1 MFQSIQRT
9 APWAALALAFVVVLM
24 VGLTGCGSSTTT
36 TTAAAVT
43 ETTAAPTTDTTATAA
58 TTGTTAAPK
67 QVNIAYNYATSAVNA
82 MQEMALG
89 ATAAAE
95 SSPGVT
101 FTQASPGPPDVPKQV
116 SLLQA
121 AENTSK
127 DGIAIQSLQP
137 DLFARPA
144 ADAKAKNIPLVA
156 VDAPIPNIDLVISNS
171 NYDLGAMVA
180 TEIIKSIPADAKG
193 EVVMGIAVPG
203 LSVLEQRIKGM
214 EDVLKKERPGLTF
227 AGPYD
232 TKMTPTE
239 AYAAWSEIVKAH
251 PDAVAYMW
259 PGSADSGALADIQRQ
274 TGKKLLCAGCD
285 LEDKG
290 LQGIKDGYI
299 MALGSPEHW
308 MKGYIATKL
317 LINSAQLGTPLPT
330 GWWNTGSL
338 LVTSANVDEIM
349 ARQVDNKTRLA
360 WFQKQVDEQLAN
372 SAKYLGPISKFN

>member
-1 MFQSIQRT
+1 MFSNHRR
-9 APWAALALAFVVVLM
+9 AALVGFALAALIVFMIGVI
-24 VGLTGCGSSTTT
+24 GCGSSTTT
-36 TTAAAVT
+36 TTATAVT
-43 ETTAAPTTDTTATAA
+43 ETTATPGTDVTTVD

-67 QVNIAYNYATSAVNA
+67 QVNIGYNYATSAVNA

-95 SSPGVT
+95 TSPGVN
-101 FTQASPGPPDVPKQV
+101 FSQASPGPPDVPKQV
-116 SLLQA
+116 ALLTTA
-121 AENTSK
+121 ANTSK

-144 ADAKAKNIPLVA
+144 ADIKAKGIPLVA

-180 TEIIKSIPADAKG
+180 TEIITKIPADAKG
-193 EVVMGIAVPG
+193 EVVFGVAVPG
-203 LSVLEQRIKGM
+203 LSVLEQRVKGM
-214 EDVLKKERPGLTF
+214 QDVLKKERPGLTF

-299 MALGSPEHW
+299 LALGSPEHW

-317 LINSAQLGTPLPT
+317 LIDQAQLGKALPV

-338 LVTSANVDEIM
+338 LVTADNVDEIM
-349 ARQVDNKTRLA
+349 ARQVDNQTRLA
-360 WFQKQVDEQLAN
+360 WFQPQVDEQLAN
-372 SAKYLGPISKFN
+372 PDKYLGPISDFN

>member
-1 MFQSIQRT
+1 MFDSIHRR
-9 APWAALALAFVVVLM
+9 ASLVALALAAAIVLII
-24 VGLTGCGSSTTT
+24 GLSGCGSSTTT
-36 TTAAAVT
+36 TTAPPT
-43 ETTAAPTTDTTATAA
+43 ETTAAPTTDTTAVTE
-58 TTGTTAAPK
+58 TTAAPK
-67 QVNIAYNYATSAVNA
+67 EVSIAYNYATSAVNA

-95 SSPGVT
+95 NAPGVS

-116 SLLQA
+116 ALLQA
-121 AENTSK
+121 AQNTAK

-144 ADAKAKNIPLVA
+144 ADAKAKGIPLVA

-180 TEIIKSIPADAKG
+180 TEIIKSIPVDAKG
-193 EVVMGIAVPG
+193 EVVFGVAVPG
-203 LSVLEQRIKGM
+203 LSVLEQRVKGM
-214 EDVLKKERPGLTF
+214 QDVLKKERPGLTF

-259 PGSADSGALADIQRQ
+259 PGSADSAALADIQRQ
-274 TGKKLLCAGCD
+274 TGKKLLAAGCD

-299 MALGSPEHW
+299 TALGSPEHW
-308 MKGYIATKL
+308 MKGYIATRL
-317 LINSAQLGTPLPT
+317 LIEQAQNGTPLPT

-338 LVTSANVDEIM
+338 LVTKDNVDEIM
-349 ARQVDNKTRLA
+349 ARQVDNDTRLK
-360 WFQKQVDEQLAN
+360 WFQSQVDEQLSN
-372 SAKYLGPISKFN
+372 PTKFLGPLSAFN